1 MRQQTIIPRR
11 KGTCNWE
18 KGALQLLQLS
28 AQSQFLDYAI
38 GRGTQKEPNSLIVLK
53 REKSEFRQAKGLEFG
68 GQDTSRVLCRKRAL
82 EICTGVPLRL
92 WLNANLVMGQVELY
106 KSSCM
111 LELSRKKLFPGN
123 QNLKN
128 PKSLYKYGK
137 HLGSQSLK
145 KPN

>member
-1 MRQQTIIPRR
+1 MKQLISNMRQQTIIPRR
-11 KGTCNWE
+11 KGTCMSPVV
-18 KGALQLLQLS
+18 ATAS

-68 GQDTSRVLCRKRAL
+68 RQNTRRVLCRKRAL

-106 KSSCM
+106 KSSRM
-111 LELSRKKLFPGN
+111 LGLSRKKLFPGN

-137 HLGSQSLK
+137 HLVLK
-145 KPN
+145 V